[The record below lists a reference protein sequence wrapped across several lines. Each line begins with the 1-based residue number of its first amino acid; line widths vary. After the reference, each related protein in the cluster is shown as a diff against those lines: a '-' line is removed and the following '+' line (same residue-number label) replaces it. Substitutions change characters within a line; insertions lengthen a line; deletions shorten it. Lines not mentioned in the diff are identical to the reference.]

1 MEVIPFLVLAVG
13 VDNMCILVHAVKRQ
27 SLDFPLEVQISNA
40 LVEVGPS
47 ITLAS
52 LSERPG
58 TSLQPYLAAAR
69 PDLRTTSTCR
79 GRGCGE
85 EKTHRQRSCLQ
96 RKLLM
101 KVNAKLP
108 KRVPEFLHI
117 SAIDMVTRK
126 PVLESSFMK
135 LALVQTIR
143 A

>member
-1 MEVIPFLVLAVG
+1 LVFL
-13 VDNMCILVHAVKRQ
+13 Q
-27 SLDFPLEVQISNA
+27 
-40 LVEVGPS
+40 
-47 ITLAS
+47 
-52 LSERPG
+52 RPG